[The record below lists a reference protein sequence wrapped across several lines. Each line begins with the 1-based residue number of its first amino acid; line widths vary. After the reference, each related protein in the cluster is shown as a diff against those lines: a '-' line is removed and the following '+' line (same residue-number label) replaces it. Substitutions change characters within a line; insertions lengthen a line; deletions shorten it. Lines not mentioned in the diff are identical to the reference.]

1 MTIEELKLK
10 IQEKINQEPIIN
22 SVFLTGA
29 SLFCTNCKDSDY
41 TVIIQNDC
49 DMFKIFDS
57 ENKIDYFVCSQR
69 ERDLILNF
77 EYKRTP
83 ISQFCIDELFKSNTT
98 IYGDDT
104 IYLDL
109 LGNAEKYKVK
119 PKKDLQNSFL
129 SPHIH
134 WENSDKYCNKRLW
147 WAILGLLFIEN
158 NSYEVT
164 SEMKNIIQQCHD
176 GVLDKFWESWI
187 KDRIGWI

>member
-1 MTIEELKLK
+1 
-10 IQEKINQEPIIN
+10 
-22 SVFLTGA
+22 
-29 SLFCTNCKDSDY
+29 
-41 TVIIQNDC
+41 
-49 DMFKIFDS
+49 MFKIFDS
-57 ENKIDYFVCSQR
+57 ENKIDYSVCSQR